1 MNLEFE
7 LKRFFREDDCPR
19 FNQDVKAS
27 ICKLGTDMVY
37 QVALHMHNF
46 RITRLLPRHVP
57 YLIFQL
63 CQDPYTVILRNGD
76 AQAQRSRIKD
86 LSKILSKVL
95 EDAQVDVEHK
105 KNGNIDRKIVRGVVD
120 VLKSV
125 NLDTTQKAAVMV
137 AACIAEV
144 CGILLNAAY
153 READRPKTLNDELVW
168 RCGINHKM
176 SSNGEECK
184 NTSLVR
190 LISALRHSN
199 AQALMVMKS
208 GGTQAEE
215 RKRFDVAE
223 EKMVSFPGVQGK
235 K

>member
-37 QVALHMHNF
+37 QVALYMHNF
-46 RITRLLPRHVP
+46 RITRLLPHVP

-105 KNGNIDRKIVRGVVD
+105 KNGNIDRKIVKGVVD

-153 READRPKTLNDELVW
+153 READRPKTLVK
-168 RCGINHKM
+168 RHM
-176 SSNGEECK
+176 HPR
-184 NTSLVR
+184 R
-190 LISALRHSN
+190 LIRMHQIPGKSILDLDLAFAVVSVSVGCHPISPIACHSIQM
-199 AQALMVMKS
+199 AAC
-208 GGTQAEE
+208 
-215 RKRFDVAE
+215 
-223 EKMVSFPGVQGK
+223 GK
-235 K
+235 CRQ